1 MQMNNLF
8 KDPFKQRFRKTT
20 LKQLVLKNRRFSF
33 EFHNHSERCYKNE
46 NDKPPTISIKKT
58 QKTNA
63 EGFVRPLSLKFVE
76 SH

>member
-46 NDKPPTISIKKT
+46 NDKPPTIS
-58 QKTNA
+58 KTNKTKNKLKA
-63 EGFVRPLSLKFVE
+63 EQHGHLKR
-76 SH
+76 